1 MIVTVS
7 SKYQIVIPHKIRKEL
22 NIQPGEKLQVIQYGD
37 RLEFIPVRN
46 IKDMRGFLKGMD
58 TNMEREDDR
67 MSTTTTLKG

>member
-22 NIQPGEKLQVIQYGD
+22 NIQPGEKFQVIQYGN

-58 TNMEREDDR
+58 TNIEREDDR
-67 MSTTTTLKG
+67 I

>member
-7 SKYQIVIPHKIRKEL
+7 SKYQIVIPYKIRKEL
-22 NIQPGEKLQVIQYGD
+22 NIQPGEKFQVIQYGD

-58 TNMEREDDR
+58 SNIERDEDR
-67 MSTTTTLKG
+67 I